1 MAEAVTG
8 MEKIIKNNKCS
19 ILWLAYQK
27 GQMFER
33 FKNNKLINMVNQF
46 GISKST
52 MVSKISIVI
61 FLNNYP
67 KMKKSLLCLH
77 FLKNNF
83 KIIQKI
89 CKENASE
96 FK

>member
-1 MAEAVTG
+1 
-8 MEKIIKNNKCS
+8 MERIIKNNKCS

-27 GQMFER
+27 GHMFER

-52 MVSKISIVI
+52 MVFKISIVI

-67 KMKKSLLCLH
+67 KMKKSLLSLH

-83 KIIQKI
+83 KIIQQI